1 MSKAIYIVIDES
13 QTIESVQKKFNS
25 VFPFLKIEFFKDSH
39 TIGSGS
45 KKKRMYESGTIKL
58 INLNKNFKRG
68 RISIEANR
76 TVANLETDFQNQFGL
91 NIQVFRK
98 SGKVW
103 LETSVTDSWTLD
115 EQNKEGL
122 RFSKEIKIEKEDFN
136 DQLYF
141 NS

>member
-13 QTIESVQKKFNS
+13 QTIESVQKKFIDA
-25 VFPFLKIEFFKDSH
+25 FPFLKIEFFRDSH
-39 TIGSGS
+39 TVGSGS
-45 KKKRMYESGTIKL
+45 KKKRMYESKSVKL
-58 INLNKNFKRG
+58 FKLSKNFKRG

-76 TVANLETDFQNQFGL
+76 TVANLESDFQNQFGL

-122 RFSKEIKIEKEDFN
+122 RFSNEIKIEKEDFN
-136 DQLYF
+136 DHDIW
-141 NS
+141 

>member
-13 QTIESVQKKFNS
+13 QTIETVQKKFNS
-25 VFPFLKIEFFKDSH
+25 AFPFLKIEFFKDSH
-39 TIGSGS
+39 IIGSGS
-45 KKKRMYESGTIKL
+45 KKKRMYESASIKL

-76 TVANLETDFQNQFGL
+76 TVANLESDFQNHFSL

-122 RFSKEIKIEKEDFN
+122 RFNKEIKIEKEDFN
-136 DQLYF
+136 DHDIW
-141 NS
+141 

>member
-25 VFPFLKIEFFKDSH
+25 AFPFLKIEFFKDSH

>member
-1 MSKAIYIVIDES
+1 MSKAIYIVVDES

-25 VFPFLKIEFFKDSH
+25 AFPFLKIEFFKDSH
-39 TIGSGS
+39 IIGSGS
-45 KKKRMYESGTIKL
+45 KKKRMYESASIKL

-68 RISIEANR
+68 RISIEANQ
-76 TVANLETDFQNQFGL
+76 TVANLESDFQKQFGL
-91 NIQVFRK
+91 SIQVFRK

-122 RFSKEIKIEKEDFN
+122 RFSKEIKAEKEDFN
-136 DQLYF
+136 DHDIW
-141 NS
+141 